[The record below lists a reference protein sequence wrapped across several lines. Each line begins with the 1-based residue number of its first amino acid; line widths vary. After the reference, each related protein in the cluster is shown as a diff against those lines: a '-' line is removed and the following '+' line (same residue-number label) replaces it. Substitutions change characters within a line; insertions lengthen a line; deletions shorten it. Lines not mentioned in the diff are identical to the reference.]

1 MDIVLQI
8 IGFVAVAYL
17 AIKFAPNILNAVFK
31 LSVVAIGIVFMLF
44 LVCLAMSNWSIIHV

>member
-8 IGFVAVAYL
+8 IGFVAVSYL

-44 LVCLAMSNWSIIHV
+44 LVCLVMSNWSIIHV

>member
-44 LVCLAMSNWSIIHV
+44 LVCLVMSNWSIIHV